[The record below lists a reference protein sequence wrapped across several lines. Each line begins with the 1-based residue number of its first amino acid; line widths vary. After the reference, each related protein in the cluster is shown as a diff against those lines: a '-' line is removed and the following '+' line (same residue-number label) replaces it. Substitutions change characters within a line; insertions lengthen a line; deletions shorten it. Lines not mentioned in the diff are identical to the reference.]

1 MTMSSASAVALQAYL
16 FAGQL
21 VHAED
26 TTVNYPK
33 VGVVRTTETY
43 KTVGDVELKAHIFQI
58 VFPGHAPVP
67 EGRTAIVFFFG
78 GGWKSGTAVHFQP
91 HSQYFATRN
100 VVAITPEYR
109 IYDKH
114 KSTVFQCVEDAK
126 SAIRWVRQ
134 NAKRLGID
142 PNKVVAGGGS
152 AGGHL
157 AAALAKL
164 PDEPGEGRKVSYAP
178 NALLL
183 FNPVLDMRHEAF
195 KIAKDSENYRALFA
209 RLGTTPEKLSPT
221 LHVPKKAPPAIIF
234 HGEDD
239 SDVPYS
245 QATAFAKVWSKHGVC
260 EVKGY
265 AGQSHGFFNL
275 DRNNQYF
282 RLTTEAAD
290 RFLVKHGFL
299 KGSPSIRE
307 REAAIRA
314 SR

>member
-1 MTMSSASAVALQAYL
+1 MKTYSAAVLLACFSAI
-16 FAGQL
+16 QL
-21 VHAED
+21 AHAED
-26 TTVNYPK
+26 TVVYYPR
-33 VGVVRTTETY
+33 VGVVRTSETY
-43 KTVGDVELKAHIFQI
+43 KTVGDIELKAHIYQI
-58 VFPGHAPVP
+58 ALPGHAPVP
-67 EGRTAIVFFFG
+67 EARTAIVFFFG
-78 GGWKSGTAVHFQP
+78 GGWKSGSTAQFQP

-109 IYDKH
+109 IRNKH
-114 KSTVFQCVEDAK
+114 KSTAVQSVADAK

-157 AAALAKL
+157 AAAVATL
-164 PDEPGEGRKVSYAP
+164 PDESGDEQKVSCVP
-178 NALLL
+178 DALLL
-183 FNPVLDMRHEAF
+183 FNPALDLRHEAF
-195 KIAKDSENYRALFA
+195 KIAKDSERYQDIRS
-209 RLGTTPEKLSPT
+209 RLGTTPEKISPT

-239 SDVPYS
+239 PTVPYS

-265 AGQSHGFFNL
+265 AGQAHGFFNL
-275 DRNNQYF
+275 SRNNEYF

-299 KGSPSIRE
+299 EGSPSIKE
-307 REAAIRA
+307 HEAAIRA

>member
-1 MTMSSASAVALQAYL
+1 MKTFSAAALLAC
-16 FAGQL
+16 FAAIQL
-21 VHAED
+21 AHAKD
-26 TTVNYPK
+26 TAVNYPK

-58 VFPGHAPVP
+58 AFPGHAPVP
-67 EGRTAIVFFFG
+67 KGRTAIVFFFG
-78 GGWKSGTAVHFQP
+78 GGWKSGTTAQFQP

-109 IYDKH
+109 VRNKH
-114 KSTVFQCVEDAK
+114 KSTAIQSVEDAK

-157 AAALAKL
+157 AAAVATL
-164 PDEPGEGRKVSYAP
+164 PDEAGEGRKVSCVP
-178 NALLL
+178 DALLL
-183 FNPVLDMRHEAF
+183 FNPALDLRHEAF
-195 KIAKDSENYRALFA
+195 KIAKDSERYQDILS
-209 RLGTTPEKLSPT
+209 RLGTTPEKISPT

-239 SDVPYS
+239 PTVPYS

-265 AGQSHGFFNL
+265 AGQAHGFFNL
-275 DRNNQYF
+275 NRNNEYF

-299 KGSPSIRE
+299 EGSPSIKE
-307 REAAIRA
+307 HEAAIRA

>member
-1 MTMSSASAVALQAYL
+1 MKTFSAAALLACLAAV
-16 FAGQL
+16 QL
-21 VHAED
+21 AHAED
-26 TTVNYPK
+26 TVVNYPK

-43 KTVGDVELKAHIFQI
+43 KTVGDIELKAHIFQI
-58 VFPGHAPVP
+58 AFPGHAPVP
-67 EGRTAIVFFFG
+67 KGRTAIVFFFG
-78 GGWKSGTAVHFQP
+78 GGWKSGSTAQFQP

-109 IYDKH
+109 IRNKH
-114 KSTVFQCVEDAK
+114 KSTAAQSVEDAK
-126 SAIRWVRQ
+126 SVIRWVRQ

-157 AAALAKL
+157 AAAVATL
-164 PDEPGEGRKVSYAP
+164 PDEGDGQKVSCVP
-178 NALLL
+178 DALLL
-183 FNPVLDMRHEAF
+183 FNPALDLRPEAF
-195 KIAKDSENYRALFA
+195 KIAKDSERYQDILS
-209 RLGTTPEKLSPT
+209 RLGTTPEKISPT

-239 SDVPYS
+239 PTVPYS

-265 AGQSHGFFNL
+265 AGQAHGFFNL
-275 DRNNQYF
+275 NRNNEYF

-299 KGSPSIRE
+299 EGSPSIRQ

>member
-1 MTMSSASAVALQAYL
+1 MTIPQSDGQVLSATVAHPAILASSFSAQGGLMTMSSASAVALQAYL

-126 SAIRWVRQ
+126 SAIRWVRR

-157 AAALAKL
+157 AAALATL

-195 KIAKDSENYRALFA
+195 KIAKDSENYRALLRDLGQLRKSSPRPCTFRRKLRQRSFFTA
-209 RLGTTPEKLSPT
+209 RTTQT
-221 LHVPKKAPPAIIF
+221 YRI
-234 HGEDD
+234 
-239 SDVPYS
+239 
-245 QATAFAKVWSKHGVC
+245 SKRRPLRRSG
-260 EVKGY
+260 
-265 AGQSHGFFNL
+265 
-275 DRNNQYF
+275 RNM
-282 RLTTEAAD
+282 R
-290 RFLVKHGFL
+290 V
-299 KGSPSIRE
+299 
-307 REAAIRA
+307 
-314 SR
+314 